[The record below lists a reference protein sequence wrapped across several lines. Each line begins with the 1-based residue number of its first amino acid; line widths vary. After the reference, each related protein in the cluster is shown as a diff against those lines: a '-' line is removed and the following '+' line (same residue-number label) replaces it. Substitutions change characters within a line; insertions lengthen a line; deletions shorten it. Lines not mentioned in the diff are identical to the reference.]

1 MLRRQ
6 STRSKSDLRRRKS
19 TTSVHSV
26 HLEHLDA
33 AIAQRDAQ
41 SAAQSAFSRARAKNR
56 SNTDTSLF
64 PPPPV
69 SPPRRHQI
77 EREEGHQG
85 DAATADNG
93 NGVYQRTRRQQSVRF
108 VGPCSIEER
117 TPSKGMRTCTMPKN
131 MRQAHLEA
139 SDRSNLRMRD
149 CLEGT
154 ISQDTY
160 PPEPSREAPA
170 LPYSSTVSEVYLHA
184 LLAGDENYTPED
196 DIASAPSSYR
206 RIRRSKSMLTGRNS
220 TRDSRGIWGSAS
232 SRLHAA
238 EDNKEN
244 VRPGQPPALRTPKSM
259 SFLNP
264 HRRGEASL
272 ISRKVN
278 RDTSHCLE
286 DGQQDHAQFQSLD
299 SKSLISRGPNPGRA
313 EFGMRRSL
321 RSSSSNSGMPPP
333 TRMPSIKVS
342 SEDGL
347 KTRARKASR
356 TLKTR
361 LRKFF
366 TLSKTEEEIGFP
378 EQHIQSRKTHAS
390 EPTRSRSS
398 SASQEGT
405 WLRHMGGSIHNVA
418 SAVPSFHHLHPSA
431 HINSRNGSLE
441 DLTSER
447 QRIPSD
453 DKSRVTSWTG
463 SSASTL
469 TSQQRRESGDGEEHQ
484 LSIIKE
490 SDAQPLPP
498 SNRRPGFGNHQLQ
511 SQESFTGQPIP
522 PGPTVDSQRIYSAL
536 MKRLHD
542 TKQLPLATPNHAE
555 IPDGS
560 TEAPKRGSYMT
571 YPETSGDGKCPIPPA
586 KLVPCPDGPQPS
598 GRTISDRR
606 SAFFGSP
613 DSHLF
618 RTVSPYRRAL
628 QKSMEQMA
636 EATSHEPHVVGS
648 DSSDTSTQI
657 HRTVPKAPDEAAY
670 SESMYS
676 CVTGEDGANTS
687 QVSMTLPGELR
698 EPPSIMGDA
707 SISPD
712 PPVTYRPTEYRVV
725 SSVSSV
731 DWKTWLSANVAKLEP
746 SSSPS
751 RLSEVEFASPT
762 RQTSFGRGHVRE
774 SAQIEGDE
782 DVEDEEL
789 SVPATRRFT
798 LPISPLAVVE
808 PNVVKVSTY
817 QRSVKTIPLPE
828 AGSTAEKD
836 DPNYIWEQYKA
847 ANQGGPQTT
856 PVSVNHTPKGSPAP
870 HPGHTKSTGTPK
882 VGREPDL
889 GPPES
894 RRANQAQTL
903 IRIRPRNGAPT
914 VYSSTGSPLATPSP
928 TARLRRRRGQT
939 TFCGP
944 AGSSW
949 RSPLAPS
956 IASSPGLTAAVE
968 RQFGSLAQLQRRGS
982 GGNKE
987 NEAVCGDLG
996 GGGAG
1001 VFGSGEDVRA
1011 MGSKR
1016 MVDLF
1021 LSSRR
1026 RRVVGSDESDAF
1038 V

>member
-26 HLEHLDA
+26 HLERLDA

-108 VGPCSIEER
+108 VGPCSNEER
-117 TPSKGMRTCTMPKN
+117 TPNKGMRTCTMPNN
-131 MRQAHLEA
+131 MRQAHLES
-139 SDRSNLRMRD
+139 SDRSNLKMRD
-149 CLEGT
+149 YLEGT

-170 LPYSSTVSEVYLHA
+170 LPYSTVSEVYLHA

-206 RIRRSKSMLTGRNS
+206 RIRRSKSMLPGRNS
-220 TRDSRGIWGSAS
+220 TRDSRGIWGPAS

-278 RDTSHCLE
+278 RDTSHSLE

-347 KTRARKASR
+347 KTRARNASR

-366 TLSKTEEEIGFP
+366 TLSKTEEETGFP

-390 EPTRSRSS
+390 EPTRSRNS

-405 WLRHMGGSIHNVA
+405 WPRHVGGSIHNVA

-431 HINSRNGSLE
+431 HFNSRNGSME

-469 TSQQRRESGDGEEHQ
+469 TSQQRRESCEGEEHQ

-490 SDAQPLPP
+490 SDSQPLPP

-536 MKRLHD
+536 IKRLHD
-542 TKQLPLATPNHAE
+542 TKQLPLANPNHAE

-560 TEAPKRGSYMT
+560 TEAPKRGSYMA
-571 YPETSGDGKCPIPPA
+571 YPEASGDGKYPIPPA
-586 KLVPCPDGPQPS
+586 KLAPCPDGPQPS

-618 RTVSPYRRAL
+618 RTASPYRRAL
-628 QKSMEQMA
+628 QKSMEQMV
-636 EATSHEPHVVGS
+636 EATSHGPHVVGS

-687 QVSMTLPGELR
+687 QVWMTLPSELR

-762 RQTSFGRGHVRE
+762 MQTSFGRGHVRE

-836 DPNYIWEQYKA
+836 DPNYTWEQYKA
-847 ANQGGPQTT
+847 PNPGAPQTT

-870 HPGHTKSTGTPK
+870 LPGHTK
-882 VGREPDL
+882 
-889 GPPES
+889 
-894 RRANQAQTL
+894 
-903 IRIRPRNGAPT
+903 
-914 VYSSTGSPLATPSP
+914 
-928 TARLRRRRGQT
+928 LRRRRGQT

-944 AGSSW
+944 AASSW

-968 RQFGSLAQLQRRGS
+968 RQFGSLAQLGERRRGS
-982 GGNKE
+982 GENKE
-987 NEAVCGDLG
+987 NEAVCGDMG

-1001 VFGSGEDVRA
+1001 LFGSGEDVRA